1 MVAVETEAADP
12 DLVDGR
18 EINDRERVDNRSA
31 TAASKRGIR
40 EERSGGREWFQGG
53 VNSGDWN

>member
-1 MVAVETEAADP
+1 MRREVVSVETEAADP

-31 TAASKRGIR
+31 TAASERGIR
-40 EERSGGREWFQGG
+40 EERGGGREWF
-53 VNSGDWN
+53 

>member
-1 MVAVETEAADP
+1 MRREVVAVETEATDP

-31 TAASKRGIR
+31 TAASERGIR
-40 EERSGGREWFQGG
+40 EEWGGGREWF
-53 VNSGDWN
+53 